1 MINYK
6 KVFHKGETIMSR
18 AARRKLKKLF
28 QKDIV
33 EFIRIQNH
41 FFKTF
46 VEDLSDV
53 KDPRKEGYIFY
64 AIEEILYT
72 IIMKNIFSIASMQE
86 MTDKFNDEECVRNLC
101 KLLGKEEKEFMPH
114 YVTINECLERLD
126 PEELQTFRMKLI
138 KKLLRKRSFETARFL
153 GNYWLVIIDAT
164 QLFYFKEK
172 HCEHCLKKTVNKGT
186 AEEKTYYYHNVLEAK
201 LVLGDNLVISIAT
214 EFIENED
221 ETVEKQDCERKA
233 FRRLAAQL
241 KKKYPR
247 LPVCILGDSLYACGP
262 VFEICKENR
271 WEYLIRYKD
280 GSIPTLAKDYQS
292 ILAMEEYEEKT
303 QTETREYARKPRQN
317 IKHRMK
323 WISDLEYQGH
333 VLTVMELQI
342 EQDGETKGS
351 FQWVT
356 SLRIRGKTAWEFAVT
371 GRKRWQIENEGFN
384 IQKNYRYDIEHANS
398 LNYNGMKNHYLLTQ
412 IADILLQLYE
422 NGIKGLRE
430 IKRIIKNIS
439 SDLLA
444 SFGRQL
450 TAEDISYTQKR
461 TSVSIS

>member
-1 MINYK
+1 
-6 KVFHKGETIMSR
+6 MSR
-18 AARRKLKKLF
+18 AVRRKLKKLF

-46 VEDLSDV
+46 LKDLSDV

-72 IIMKNIFSIASMQE
+72 IIMKNVFSIASMQE

-101 KLLGKEEKEFMPH
+101 RLLGKEEKEFLPH
-114 YVTINECLERLD
+114 YVTINECLEKLD
-126 PEELQTFRMKLI
+126 PEELQTFRRKLI
-138 KKLLRKRSFETARFL
+138 QKLLRKRSFEIARFL
-153 GNYWLVIIDAT
+153 GNYRLVIIDAT

-186 AEEKTYYYHNVLEAK
+186 PEEKTYYYHNVLEAK
-201 LVLGDNLVISIAT
+201 LVLGDNLVISIGT

-221 ETVEKQDCERKA
+221 ENVEKQDCERKA
-233 FRRLAAQL
+233 FRRLAAQI
-241 KKKYPR
+241 KRNYPR
-247 LPVCILGDSLYACGP
+247 LPVCILGDSLYACEP
-262 VFEICKENR
+262 VFGICKENK
-271 WEYLIRYKD
+271 WKYLIRYED
-280 GSIPTLAKDYQS
+280 GSIPTLAGEYQS
-292 ILAMEEYEEKT
+292 ILDMGEYEEKT
-303 QTETREYARKPRQN
+303 QTEIREYPRKAREN
-317 IKHRMK
+317 IRHQMK
-323 WISDLEYQGH
+323 WISDLTYREH
-333 VLTVMELQI
+333 LVTVMELQI
-342 EQDGETKGS
+342 EQNGEAKGS

-356 SLRIRGKTAWEFAVT
+356 SVRIRGKTAWEFAVT

-384 IQKNYRYDIEHANS
+384 LQKNYRYDIEHANS
-398 LNYNGMKNHYLLTQ
+398 FDSNAMKNHYLLTQ

-422 NGIKGLRE
+422 NGIRGLRE
-430 IKRIIKNIS
+430 IKRTIKNIS